1 MAPVTFSPVGE
12 AEIAIVRQLAHE
24 IWWACYP
31 GIISPEQIEYM
42 LGWMY
47 SEEAIQQELARGVC
61 YELIVLGH
69 DPFGYLAYEPGEDGL
84 WKLHKLY
91 LLPALQGQG
100 IGQAALEHVCTTV
113 ASVGGQAVQL
123 TVNKQ
128 NTRALR
134 SYERMGFHKKGAVVN
149 DIGSGFVMDDFVME
163 RALPVAV
170 SA

>member
-12 AEIAIVRQLAHE
+12 AEVAVVRRLASE

-47 SEEAIQQELARGVC
+47 SEEVIQRELTRGVC
-61 YELIVLGH
+61 YELIVFGH
-69 DPFGYLAYEPGEDGL
+69 DPFGYLAYEEGAAGD

-100 IGQAALEHVCTTV
+100 IGLAALEHVCATV
-113 ASVGGQAVQL
+113 GALGGRSLQL

-128 NTRALR
+128 NLRAIR
-134 SYERMGFHKKGAVVN
+134 AYERAGFVKQQAIVN
-149 DIGSGFVMDDFVME
+149 DIGSGFVMDDFLME
-163 RALPVAV
+163 RTLPAAV